1 MVRKTSGQIET
12 EAERRKRIDIAVVYR
27 WDTANYRQRAA
38 IRAQL
43 ISNPTLP
50 SLLDSKLFCKE
61 RPNKPL

>member
-1 MVRKTSGQIET
+1 MAGKVLIRDET
-12 EAERRKRIDIAVVYR
+12 DAERRKRIDIAVVYR

-43 ISNPTLP
+43 ISNPTSPL
-50 SLLDSKLFCKE
+50 LLDSKLFCKE